1 MSQRRKNPAFNSN
14 MPAGAR
20 RLVRAISLGLGA
32 AQSLSMAQIVTAAA
46 NAFGVDPS
54 LALAVAQRESGL
66 NPNLVN
72 PTSGAA
78 GLMQLMPATFAQMG
92 VGSNI
97 MDPVQN
103 ANAGTKY
110 LGILLN
116 RYGGDI
122 AKTAAAYDWGLGN
135 LDADIAQ
142 NGSDWLNYAPLE
154 TQNYVAA
161 LTGQTPGSTAPAQV
175 QDQNIITIDAS
186 TGQVVPNVD
195 VSTMPQAT
203 AAGILPAG
211 FSVDLTDPATLAAIG
226 LAGLAAYLIFTEL

>member
-1 MSQRRKNPAFNSN
+1 MPRKKNPAFNFA

-20 RLVRAISLGLGA
+20 RLVRAVSLGLGA
-32 AQSLSMAQIVTAAA
+32 AQTLSMAQIVTAAA

-54 LALAVAQRESGL
+54 LALAVAQRESSL
-66 NPNLVN
+66 NPNVVN
-72 PTSGAA
+72 ATSGAA

-97 MDPVQN
+97 MDPLQN
-103 ANAGTKY
+103 ANAGAKY
-110 LGILLN
+110 LALLLN
-116 RYGGDI
+116 RYGGDV
-122 AKTAAAYDWGLGN
+122 AKAVAAYDWGLGN
-135 LDADIAQ
+135 LDSDIAQ
-142 NGSDWLNYAPLE
+142 NGSAWLNFAPTE

-161 LTGQTPGSTAPAQV
+161 LTGQTPGSNAPAQV
-175 QDQNIITIDAS
+175 QDQNIITIDAN

-195 VSTMPQAT
+195 VSTMPQVT

-211 FSVDLTDPATLAAIG
+211 FAVDLTDPSTLAAIG